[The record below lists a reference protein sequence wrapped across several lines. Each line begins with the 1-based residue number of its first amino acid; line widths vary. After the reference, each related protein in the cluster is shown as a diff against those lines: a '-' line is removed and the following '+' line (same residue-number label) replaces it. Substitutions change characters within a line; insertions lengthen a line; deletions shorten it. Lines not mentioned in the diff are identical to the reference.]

1 MNGYKPSELIR
12 QLRMEK
18 GLTQEQLAEGI
29 CSPVTIS
36 RIENGTQQPSNRV
49 LELLLDR
56 LGDGLFHTMDTT
68 VLQTDVREI
77 KSREEE
83 ILHYIAAGNIAEAV
97 SLLSEVSDAT
107 LSLPAQQQR
116 KKYIEALLRHQEEGN
131 KNMPEM
137 QRLLEEALLLTKPK
151 FDRMDFRST
160 ILTSQ
165 EMQIINFLS
174 IVLWEQAEYR
184 QAIRISFELSESM
197 ERKQSNLP
205 EQRQLYVCVLTNQL
219 QFLEAE
225 RRYEEAYEIC
235 IKAEKICKETDDMSM
250 LPGIL
255 FSKAKL
261 LFYIGKYA
269 ESISIL
275 KGIYPYLLLIEKNVL
290 AEKVRLFAKETAHID
305 LSANL

>member
-97 SLLSEVSDAT
+97 SLLSEVSDAA

-116 KKYIEALLRHQEEGN
+116 KKYIEALLHHQEEGN

-184 QAIRISFELSESM
+184 QNRQ
-197 ERKQSNLP
+197 ERKP
-205 EQRQLYVCVLTNQL
+205 ESRVCFPVPGGTDEKEGKDQHGKLSKFGRHRNDSRQLL
-219 QFLEAE
+219 
-225 RRYEEAYEIC
+225 RRRLKKRDA
-235 IKAEKICKETDDMSM
+235 
-250 LPGIL
+250 
-255 FSKAKL
+255 
-261 LFYIGKYA
+261 GK
-269 ESISIL
+269 S
-275 KGIYPYLLLIEKNVL
+275 G
-290 AEKVRLFAKETAHID
+290 
-305 LSANL
+305 

>member
-29 CSPVTIS
+29 CSAVTIS
-36 RIENGTQQPSNRV
+36 RIENGMQQPSNRV

-56 LGDGLFHTMDTT
+56 LGDDLFHTLGTT
-68 VLQTDVREI
+68 VLQTDARDI

-83 ILHYIAAGNIAEAV
+83 ILHYIAAGKFAEAE
-97 SLLSEVSDAT
+97 SLLSEISDAA

-116 KKYIEALLRHQEEGN
+116 KKYMEALLRHQKKG
-131 KNMPEM
+131 KKYLPEV
-137 QRLLEEALLLTKPK
+137 QGLLEEALLLTKPQ
-151 FDRMDFRST
+151 FDKTDFRST

-174 IVLWEQAEYR
+174 VVLWEQAEYR

-205 EQRQLYVCVLTNQL
+205 EQRQLYVCVLANQL
-219 QFLEAE
+219 QFLETE

-235 IKAEKICKETDDMSM
+235 RKAEKICKETDDMSV
-250 LPGIL
+250 LPEIL

-261 LFYIGKYA
+261 LFYTGKQA
-269 ESISIL
+269 ESLSIL
-275 KGIYPYLLLIEKNVL
+275 KGIYPYLLLIEKKVL
-290 AEKVRLFAKETAHID
+290 AEKVRLFAQETAHID
-305 LSANL
+305 LSEDI